1 MNKTTLYREF
11 QKSCSD
17 LVKTEA
23 VMYGI
28 SEYSVDIRRQS
39 TKITL
44 YVRSYSVSLTF
55 YIRGKVVIERNIG
68 ESEILSSSRYEPYC
82 SGKCTLPQL
91 LGDLVY
97 DLFDRSLLI
106 KAKYDE
112 DRRERAK
119 HKKSLAAVS
128 ETEV

>member
-1 MNKTTLYREF
+1 MNRTTLYREF
-11 QKSCSD
+11 QKSCCD

-28 SEYSVDIRRQS
+28 SEYSVEIRRQS

-55 YIRGKVVIERNIG
+55 YISGKLVVEKNTG
-68 ESEILSSSRYEPYC
+68 KPEISSSRYETYC

-112 DRRERAK
+112 DLKERMNL
-119 HKKSLAAVS
+119 KKAFKVQ